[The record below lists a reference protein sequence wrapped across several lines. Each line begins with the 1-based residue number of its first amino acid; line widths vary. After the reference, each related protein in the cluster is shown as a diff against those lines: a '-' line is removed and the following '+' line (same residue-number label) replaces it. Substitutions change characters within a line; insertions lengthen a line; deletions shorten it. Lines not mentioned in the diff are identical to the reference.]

1 MVDFGFSKEQDLIRK
16 SVRQF
21 LEKESPRDRVRLLKA
36 ENKGYDPLVWRKMT
50 ELGYPGLVIPE
61 DCDGMGGKYLDLL
74 IFMEEAGRSLLP
86 SPYFATV
93 AQCALPILAF
103 GSEEQKK
110 KFLPAIANGQ
120 IWTFALMEEQ
130 GQWEAS
136 GLRLSA
142 EREAGGYVLN
152 GTKLFVPFAAEAEK
166 ILVMA
171 RTGSAPPDEAGL
183 TAFVVDSA
191 APGIT
196 ASRIP
201 TAAGDQRFE
210 VSFSDVRAAAS
221 DIVGTQGRGWDIVE
235 FLLVQAGVLKC
246 AEMSGGAQA
255 VLEMT
260 LRYARDRI
268 QFGRPIGSFQ
278 AIQHKLANTFIQ
290 VDGLK
295 NLTYEAAWYI
305 HAGQPRRDL
314 ASMAKV
320 KANTVYEQTCINGI
334 TVHGAIGFTEEMNV
348 GLYHLRTKA
357 MEQELGASE
366 LHRERIAGELE
377 KQVPLFLKR

>member
-142 EREAGGYVLN
+142 ER
-152 GTKLFVPFAAEAEK
+152 
-166 ILVMA
+166 
-171 RTGSAPPDEAGL
+171 EAGL